1 MLRQQG
7 SRIGAKR
14 LVQAVTSDAAGIAA
28 LGDKLG
34 RIRPGVPADL
44 LVLQRHHQD
53 PWESV
58 TLADRRS
65 VELVTLGGDVAYG
78 RLDWVDTLAGPSE
91 REPVLAWGKPM
102 ALDLVYSVIASPHDP
117 PRLADLRADLLQRYA
132 QTGPIFA

>member
-1 MLRQQG
+1 M
-7 SRIGAKR
+7 
-14 LVQAVTSDAAGIAA
+14 
-28 LGDKLG
+28 
-34 RIRPGVPADL
+34 
-44 LVLQRHHQD
+44 
-53 PWESV
+53 
-58 TLADRRS
+58 
-65 VELVTLGGDVAYG
+65 ELVTLGGDVAYG